1 MYLRATAV
9 AVAVLS
15 VAAHAQRTIR
25 VPQDY
30 PTIQEA
36 INFAKDGDEVVVDDG
51 VWKGPSNKNIDF
63 LGLAITVRS
72 KNGPDNCI
80 IDCEGDGRGFWFHRK
95 EKKTSVVDGFT
106 ITNGNEKWGGGI
118 YCYLSKPTITN
129 CMIVGNTATDSGG
142 GISCSGSDPTII
154 NCTIK
159 GNTSDL
165 YGGGI
170 SCSGSDPAITNC
182 TVTGNTARQYGGG
195 IYCSGS
201 DPAIM
206 NCTITGNTV
215 NYRGGG
221 LYSFVGDPTIINSLI
236 AWNTSNSQGGGV
248 FSQVSDTTITNCTM
262 TGNVADYGGGVYQ
275 IVGDVR
281 ITNCILWGDEPDEID
296 GEPAVSF
303 SDIQG
308 GWPGVQNIDA
318 DPKFLDPENEDYHI
332 TAGSPCIDSADNEA
346 VPEGIVTDLDGN
358 PRFVDD
364 PDTPDTGNGT
374 PPIVD
379 MGAYEFQVDEA
390 TEACCF
396 ENGDCE
402 DLTRD
407 ACAGAG
413 GVSQGPRTD
422 CETAE
427 CGVNCDLIEKL
438 KVDCSFRCRDG
449 RYTIEASVV
458 TDLPKGTRLTVT
470 LDGKPEDTIK
480 INRRG
485 KGKAKLAGVAQG
497 SHEVCIAGCPDT
509 CRQTDCC
516 PP

>member
-9 AVAVLS
+9 VVAVLS
-15 VAAHAQRTIR
+15 VAAQADTIR

-30 PTIQEA
+30 PDIQTG

-51 VWKGPSNKNIDF
+51 VWKGPKNKNLDF

-80 IDCEGDGRGFWFHRK
+80 IDCEGEGRGFWFHRN
-95 EKKTSVVDGFT
+95 ETEASIVDGFT
-106 ITNGNEKWGGGI
+106 ITNGKGRDGGGVYCDESDPTITNCLITRNTATADGGGI
-118 YCYLSKPTITN
+118 YCYLSAPTITN
-129 CMIVGNTATDSGG
+129 CVITQNTGSDGG
-142 GISCSGSDPTII
+142 GIHCYFGSDPT
-154 NCTIK
+154 
-159 GNTSDL
+159 
-165 YGGGI
+165 
-170 SCSGSDPAITNC
+170 
-182 TVTGNTARQYGGG
+182 
-195 IYCSGS
+195 
-201 DPAIM
+201 IM
-206 NCTITGNTV
+206 NCTITANTS
-215 NYRGGG
+215 YRAGDGGG
-221 LYSFVGDPTIINSLI
+221 LYLYKSDPTVINCLI
-236 AWNTSNSQGGGV
+236 ARNTAINGRGGA
-248 FSQVSDTTITNCTM
+248 FYSYLSSDTTMTNCTI
-262 TGNVADYGGGVYQ
+262 TGNIADGEGAVYIQ
-275 IVGDVR
+275 DGNIK
-281 ITNCILWGDEPDEID
+281 ITNCILWGDEPNEIVEDD
-296 GEPAVSF
+296 GDAVVSF

-308 GWPGVQNIDA
+308 GWPGRQNIDA
-318 DPKFLDPENEDYHI
+318 DPRFLDPESEDYHI

-346 VPEGIVTDLDGN
+346 VPEGIVTDLDEN

-364 PDTPDTGNGT
+364 PDTPDTGRGE

-379 MGAYEFQVDEA
+379 MGAYEFQPDEP
-390 TEACCF
+390 TEACCYD
-396 ENGDCE
+396 NGDCE
-402 DLTRD
+402 DLTPG

-413 GVSQGPRTD
+413 GVSQGPGTD

-438 KVDCSFRCRDG
+438 KVDCSYRCRDG

-458 TDLPKGTRLTVT
+458 TELPKGARLTVT
-470 LDGKPEDTIK
+470 LDGEPEDTIK

-485 KGKAKLAGVAQG
+485 KGKAKLAGMAEG